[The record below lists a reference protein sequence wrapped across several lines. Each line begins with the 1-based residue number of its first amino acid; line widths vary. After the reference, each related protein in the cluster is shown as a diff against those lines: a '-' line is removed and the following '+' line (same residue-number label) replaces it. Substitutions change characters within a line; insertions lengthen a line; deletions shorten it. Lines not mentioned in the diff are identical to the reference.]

1 MEQKKN
7 PESGEDMAKTN
18 EEPDKGST
26 GKKDRKL
33 RILAVF
39 LLIAGILV
47 LLYPTISNRF
57 NQWRAEQ
64 MSTTYQEVVKAIPDD
79 HFAKELEKARKY
91 NEKLTGESVPDVFA
105 LREKHDDP
113 LYDSLL
119 NVTGDGMM
127 GEVEIPAINVKIP
140 IFHYTTD
147 HVLQQNVG
155 HLAGSSLPVGGKGTH
170 AVLSAHR
177 GLPSAKLFTDLNLLK
192 KGDLFFIRVL
202 NEFLAYKVDQMIEV
216 EPTETASLA
225 IDRDKDLCT
234 LFTCTPYGVNTQ
246 RLLVRGHRVDYT
258 PEETKKA
265 FEDAKDLRVDTTR
278 LSIHLLAAVIGITVG
293 LTPYLI
299 WRKKKKKQ
307 EAGRS

>member
-7 PESGEDMAKTN
+7 PESGEDMTKTN
-18 EEPDKGST
+18 EEPDKGET
-26 GKKDRKL
+26 AKKDRKL
-33 RILAVF
+33 RILAIF

-57 NQWRAEQ
+57 NQWRAEKL
-64 MSTTYQEVVKAIPDD
+64 STTYQEVVKAIPDD

-119 NVTGDGMM
+119 SVTGDGMM

-216 EPTETASLA
+216 EPTEMASLA

-278 LSIHLLAAVIGITVG
+278 LSIHLLAAAIGITVG
-293 LTPYLI
+293 LMPYLI

>member
-1 MEQKKN
+1 MEMEKEEK
-7 PESGEDMAKTN
+7 ESG
-18 EEPDKGST
+18 
-26 GKKDRKL
+26 KKSSKKVK
-33 RILAVF
+33 ILATF
-39 LLIAGILV
+39 LILAGLLV
-47 LLYPTISNRF
+47 LLYPTISNLF

-64 MSTTYQEVVKAIPDD
+64 LSTVYQEVVKEIPDD
-79 HFAKELEKARKY
+79 HFAEELEKARKY

-140 IFHYTTD
+140 VYHYTTD
-147 HVLQQNVG
+147 QVLQQNVG

-192 KGDLFFIRVL
+192 KGDLFFLRVL
-202 NEFLAYKVDQMIEV
+202 NEFMAYEVDQMIEV

-258 PEETKKA
+258 PEEMAKKY
-265 FEDAKDLRVDTTR
+265 EEEKDIRIDKSR
-278 LSIHLLAAVIGITVG
+278 LLFHILAGTAGAG
-293 LTPYLI
+293 LGFLPYLMVRKR
-299 WRKKKKKQ
+299 RKKN
-307 EAGRS
+307 EEVRP